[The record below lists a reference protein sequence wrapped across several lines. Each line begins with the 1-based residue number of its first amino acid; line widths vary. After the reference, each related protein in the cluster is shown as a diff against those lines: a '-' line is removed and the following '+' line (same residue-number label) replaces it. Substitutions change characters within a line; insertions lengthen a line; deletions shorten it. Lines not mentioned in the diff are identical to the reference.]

1 MEIDTSAPATAHAV
15 TTVAAPPETVWQ
27 VLTDIS
33 GWPSWNP
40 EIKSV
45 TLEGPLAAGTRFRW
59 KAGPGTITSTLQL
72 VEPPR
77 SIGWTGTTL
86 GIEAVHVHRLEGNG
100 GATVVTSEESW
111 DGLLVR
117 LLRGRMRKTL
127 QRSLD
132 GGLGA
137 LKAEAERRAGSSA
150 AGAS

>member
-1 MEIDTSAPATAHAV
+1 VEIDTSAPATAHAEA
-15 TTVAAPPETVWQ
+15 TIAAPPESVWE
-27 VLTDIS
+27 VLTDVA

-40 EIKSV
+40 DVKSAA
-45 TLEGPLAAGTRFRW
+45 LEGPLAVGTRFRW
-59 KAGPGTITSTLQL
+59 KAGPGTITSTLQV

-86 GIEAVHVHRLEGNG
+86 GIKATHVHRLEGTNG
-100 GATVVTSEESW
+100 DTVVTSDESW

-117 LLRGRMRKTL
+117 LLRGPMRKTL

-137 LKAEAERRAGSSA
+137 LKAEAERRAGRDA
-150 AGAS
+150 AGP